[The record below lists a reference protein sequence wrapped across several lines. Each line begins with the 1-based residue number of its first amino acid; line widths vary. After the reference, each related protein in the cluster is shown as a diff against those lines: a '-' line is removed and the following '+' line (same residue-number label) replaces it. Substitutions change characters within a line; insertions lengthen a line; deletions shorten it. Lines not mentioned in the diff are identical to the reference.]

1 MTSNNQVPKEK
12 DDLDHEVTSLHSEL
26 FQAKFTLTQLEKA
39 NVKLQSKLSGNRT
52 VSVYICHMLV
62 NIFSSNFSTAIIKD

>member
-39 NVKLQSKLSGNRT
+39 NVKLQSKLSGNRQ
-52 VSVYICHMLV
+52 
-62 NIFSSNFSTAIIKD
+62 